1 MSLRFRLN
9 MLITLLFALILI
21 AGSFYVINN
30 ARTSVKEEMQSVSKL
45 TLQLIEIALMS
56 NTGSSTSEIQQSV
69 LENIANLEST
79 RHLEIELYKSGN
91 IGSTVPV
98 RIISTINAQAPDWFI
113 RMVKPQPVEYRRVF
127 RESLTAYTEI
137 LIRANPS
144 DEITEVWNE
153 TRGVLGLL
161 VLFAVL
167 ANILVYIS
175 LGRGLAPIESIL
187 KGLDGIE
194 QGEYQRRLPKF
205 RFPEFTRI
213 SEKFNNMAEVL
224 QTSRDENRLLTQ
236 KSLAIQEDERRRLAQ
251 ELHDEF
257 GQSITAIK
265 AVLASIEH
273 SGHQDSEALKNS
285 ARTIGTFS
293 DRMYEVARRM
303 MRQLRP
309 AILDEFGL
317 ISALQDMIDDWNS
330 RHEDVFCHFE
340 FSGKFDD
347 LGEEVNITIY
357 RVIQESITNI
367 VKHAQ
372 ATDVTVYLNRVELN
386 RLENDPAY
394 SFGVELLIKDNGTGF
409 DETNHRGLGLLGM
422 RERVEALKGSFA
434 MTSVINEGVEIVV
447 SL

>member
-1 MSLRFRLN
+1 MSLRLRLN
-9 MLITLLFALILI
+9 LLITLLFALILL

-30 ARTSVKEEMQSVSKL
+30 ARAAVNEETQSVSKL

-56 NTGSSTSEIQQSV
+56 NTASNTSETQQSV

-79 RHLEIELYKSGN
+79 RHLEIELYKTGN
-91 IGSTVPV
+91 IGSMVPV
-98 RIISTINAQAPDWFI
+98 RIIPTISAQAPEWFI
-113 RMVKPQPVEYRRVF
+113 RMVKPQPVEYRRIF
-127 RESLTAYTEI
+127 RESVSSYTEI

-205 RFPEFTRI
+205 KFPEFSRI

-236 KSLAIQEDERRRLAQ
+236 KSLAIQEDERRILAQ

-265 AVLASIEH
+265 AVLASIEQTNY
-273 SGHQDSEALKNS
+273 QDSAMLKSS
-285 ARTIGTFS
+285 ASTIGIFS
-293 DRMYEVARRM
+293 DRMYEVARRI

-317 ISALQDMIDDWNS
+317 ILALQDMIDDWNS

-340 FSGKFDD
+340 FKGKFDE
-347 LGEEVNITIY
+347 LGEEVNISIY
-357 RVIQESITNI
+357 RVIQESLTNI

-372 ATDVTVYLNRVELN
+372 ATDVTVCLNRMELNRVE
-386 RLENDPAY
+386 NDPSY
-394 SFGVELLIKDNGTGF
+394 TFGIKLLIKDNGIGF
-409 DETNHRGLGLLGM
+409 DETTPRGLGLLGM
-422 RERVEALKGSFA
+422 RERIEALKGSFE
-434 MTSVINEGVEIVV
+434 MNSGINQGVEIIV

>member
-1 MSLRFRLN
+1 
-9 MLITLLFALILI
+9 
-21 AGSFYVINN
+21 
-30 ARTSVKEEMQSVSKL
+30 L

-56 NTGSSTSEIQQSV
+56 NTASNTSETQQSV

-79 RHLEIELYKSGN
+79 RHLEIELYKTGN
-91 IGSTVPV
+91 IGSMVPV
-98 RIISTINAQAPDWFI
+98 RIIPTINAQAPDWFI
-113 RMVKPQPVEYRRVF
+113 RMVKPQPVEYRRIF
-127 RESLTAYTEI
+127 RESVSSYTEI

-205 RFPEFTRI
+205 KFPEFSRI

-224 QTSRDENRLLTQ
+224 QTSSDENRLLTQ
-236 KSLAIQEDERRRLAQ
+236 KSLAIQEDERRILAQ

-265 AVLASIEH
+265 AVLASLEQTNY
-273 SGHQDSEALKNS
+273 QDSAMLKSS
-285 ARTIGTFS
+285 ASTIGIFS
-293 DRMYEVARRM
+293 DRMYEVARRI

-317 ISALQDMIDDWNS
+317 ILALQDMIDDWNS

-340 FSGKFDD
+340 FKGKFDE
-347 LGEEVNITIY
+347 LGEERILSNMHKL
-357 RVIQESITNI
+357 RMLQ
-367 VKHAQ
+367 
-372 ATDVTVYLNRVELN
+372 
-386 RLENDPAY
+386 
-394 SFGVELLIKDNGTGF
+394 
-409 DETNHRGLGLLGM
+409 
-422 RERVEALKGSFA
+422 FA
-434 MTSVINEGVEIVV
+434 
-447 SL
+447 

>member
-9 MLITLLFALILI
+9 LLITLLFALILL
-21 AGSFYVINN
+21 AGSFYVIDN
-30 ARTSVKEEMQSVSKL
+30 ARTAVKEEMQSVSKL

-56 NTGSSTSEIQQSV
+56 NTASSTSEIQQSV

-79 RHLEIELYKSGN
+79 RHLEIEIYQTGN
-91 IGSTVPV
+91 VSSMVPV
-98 RIISTINAQAPDWFI
+98 RIIPTINAQAPEWFI
-113 RMVKPQPVEYRRVF
+113 RMVRPQPVEYRRVF
-127 RESLTAYTEI
+127 RESVTAYTEI

-194 QGEYQRRLPKF
+194 QGDYQRRLPKF
-205 RFPEFTRI
+205 KFPEFSRI

-236 KSLAIQEDERRRLAQ
+236 KSLAIQEDERRILAQ

-265 AVLASIEH
+265 AVLASIEQTKY
-273 SGHQDSEALKNS
+273 QDSDMLKSS

-317 ISALQDMIDDWNS
+317 ISALQEMIDDWNS
-330 RHEDVFCHFE
+330 RHEYVFCRFE
-340 FSGKFDD
+340 FKGKFGE
-347 LGEEVNITIY
+347 LGEEVNISIY
-357 RVIQESITNI
+357 RVIQESLTNI

-372 ATDVTVYLNRVELN
+372 ATDVTVCLERV
-386 RLENDPAY
+386 ENDPSY
-394 SFGVELLIKDNGTGF
+394 NFGVKLLIKDNGIGF
-409 DETNHRGLGLLGM
+409 DEVNQRGLGLLGM
-422 RERVEALKGSFA
+422 RERVEALKGTFT
-434 MTSVINEGVEIVV
+434 MTSAINEGVEIIV

>member
-1 MSLRFRLN
+1 
-9 MLITLLFALILI
+9 MLITLLFALILL

-30 ARTSVKEEMQSVSKL
+30 AKTAVKEEMQSVSKL

-56 NTGSSTSEIQQSV
+56 NTASSTSETQQSV
-69 LENIANLEST
+69 LESIANLEST
-79 RHLEIELYKSGN
+79 RHLEIELYKTGN
-91 IGSTVPV
+91 KGSMVPV
-98 RIISTINAQAPDWFI
+98 KIIPTIDAQAPEWFI

-144 DEITEVWNE
+144 DEITEVLNE
-153 TRGVLGLL
+153 SRGVLGLL

-194 QGEYQRRLPKF
+194 QGEYQRRLP
-205 RFPEFTRI
+205 RFKYPEFSRI

-236 KSLAIQEDERRRLAQ
+236 KSLAIQEDERRSLAQ

-265 AVLASIEH
+265 AVLASIEQMN
-273 SGHQDSEALKNS
+273 HQDSDMLKSS

-293 DRMYEVARRM
+293 DRMYEAARRM

-317 ISALQDMIDDWNS
+317 ISTLQDMIDDWNS

-340 FSGKFDD
+340 FKGKFDE
-347 LGEEVNITIY
+347 LGEEVNISVY
-357 RVIQESITNI
+357 RVIQESLTNI

-372 ATDVTVYLNRVELN
+372 ATDVTVCLNRVE
-386 RLENDPAY
+386 NDPSY
-394 SFGVELLIKDNGTGF
+394 NIGVKLLIKDNGIGF
-409 DETNHRGLGLLGM
+409 DETTPRGLGLLGM
-422 RERVEALKGSFA
+422 RERVEALNGSFA
-434 MTSVINEGVEIVV
+434 MKSATNEGVEIIV

>member
-9 MLITLLFALILI
+9 MLITLLFALILL
-21 AGSFYVINN
+21 AASFYVINN

-56 NTGSSTSEIQQSV
+56 NSASNTFEIQQSV

-79 RHLEIELYKSGN
+79 RHLEIELYKTGN
-91 IGSTVPV
+91 IGSMVPV
-98 RIISTINAQAPDWFI
+98 RIIQTINAQAPDWFV

-167 ANILVYIS
+167 ANVLVYIS

-194 QGEYQRRLPKF
+194 RGEYQRRLPRFK
-205 RFPEFTRI
+205 FPEFSRI

-236 KSLAIQEDERRRLAQ
+236 KSLAIQEDERRILAQ

-265 AVLASIEH
+265 AVLASIEQTK
-273 SGHQDSEALKNS
+273 HQDSEALKNS
-285 ARTIGTFS
+285 ARIIGTFS

-330 RHEDVFCHFE
+330 RHEDVFCRFE
-340 FSGKFDD
+340 FNGKFDE
-347 LGEEVNITIY
+347 LGEEVNISIY
-357 RVIQESITNI
+357 RVIQESLTNI
-367 VKHAQ
+367 IKHAQ
-372 ATDVTVYLNRVELN
+372 ATDVTVCLQRVK
-386 RLENDPAY
+386 NDPAY
-394 SFGVELLIKDNGTGF
+394 TFGVKLLIKDNGTGF

-434 MTSVINEGVEIVV
+434 MKSATNEGVEILV

>member
-9 MLITLLFALILI
+9 MLITLLFALILL
-21 AGSFYVINN
+21 AGSFYVIDN

-56 NTGSSTSEIQQSV
+56 NTASSTPEIQQSV

-79 RHLEIELYKSGN
+79 RHLEIELYKTGN
-91 IGSTVPV
+91 IGSMVPV
-98 RIISTINAQAPDWFI
+98 RIIPTINAQAPDWFI

-127 RESLTAYTEI
+127 RESLTAYAEI

-194 QGEYQRRLPKF
+194 QGEYQRRLPRFK
-205 RFPEFTRI
+205 FPEFSRI

-236 KSLAIQEDERRRLAQ
+236 KSLAIQEDERRILAQ

-265 AVLASIEH
+265 AVLASIEQTK
-273 SGHQDSEALKNS
+273 HQDSDALKNS

-340 FSGKFDD
+340 FNGKFDE
-347 LGEEVNITIY
+347 LGEEVNISIY
-357 RVIQESITNI
+357 RVIQESLTNI
-367 VKHAQ
+367 IKHAQ
-372 ATDVTVYLNRVELN
+372 ATDVTVCLQRV
-386 RLENDPAY
+386 ENDPACNI
-394 SFGVELLIKDNGTGF
+394 GVKLLIKDNGVGF
-409 DETNHRGLGLLGM
+409 DESNQRGLGLLGM
-422 RERVEALKGSFA
+422 RERVEALKGSLA
-434 MTSVINEGVEIVV
+434 MKSAINKGVEIIV

>member
-9 MLITLLFALILI
+9 MLITLLFALILL

-30 ARTSVKEEMQSVSKL
+30 AKTAVKEEMQSVSKL

-56 NTGSSTSEIQQSV
+56 NTASSTSETQQSV
-69 LENIANLEST
+69 LESIANLEST
-79 RHLEIELYKSGN
+79 RHLEIELYKTGN
-91 IGSTVPV
+91 KDSMVPV
-98 RIISTINAQAPDWFI
+98 KIIPTIDAQAPEWFI

-194 QGEYQRRLPKF
+194 QGEYQRRLP
-205 RFPEFTRI
+205 RFKYPEFSRI

-236 KSLAIQEDERRRLAQ
+236 KSLAIQEDERRSLAQ

-265 AVLASIEH
+265 AVLASIEQMN
-273 SGHQDSEALKNS
+273 HQDSDMLKSS

-293 DRMYEVARRM
+293 DRMYEAARRM

-317 ISALQDMIDDWNS
+317 ISTLQDMIDDWNS

-340 FSGKFDD
+340 FKGKFDE
-347 LGEEVNITIY
+347 LGEEVNISVY
-357 RVIQESITNI
+357 RVIQESLTNI

-372 ATDVTVYLNRVELN
+372 ATEVTVCLNRVE
-386 RLENDPAY
+386 NDPSY
-394 SFGVELLIKDNGTGF
+394 NIGVKLLIKDNGIGF
-409 DETNHRGLGLLGM
+409 DETTPRGLGLLGM
-422 RERVEALKGSFA
+422 RERVEALNGSFA
-434 MTSVINEGVEIVV
+434 MKSATNEGVEIIV

>member
-1 MSLRFRLN
+1 
-9 MLITLLFALILI
+9 MLITLLFALILL
-21 AGSFYVINN
+21 AASFYVINN

-56 NTGSSTSEIQQSV
+56 NSASNTFEIQQSV

-79 RHLEIELYKSGN
+79 RHLEIELYKTGN
-91 IGSTVPV
+91 IGSMVPV
-98 RIISTINAQAPDWFI
+98 RIIQTINAQAPDWFV

-167 ANILVYIS
+167 ANVLVYIS

-194 QGEYQRRLPKF
+194 RGEYQRRLPRFK
-205 RFPEFTRI
+205 FPEFSRI

-236 KSLAIQEDERRRLAQ
+236 KSLAIQEDERRILAQ

-265 AVLASIEH
+265 AVLASIEQTK
-273 SGHQDSEALKNS
+273 HQDSEALKNS
-285 ARTIGTFS
+285 ARIIGTFS

-330 RHEDVFCHFE
+330 RHEDVFCRFE
-340 FSGKFDD
+340 FNGKFDE
-347 LGEEVNITIY
+347 LGEEVNISIY
-357 RVIQESITNI
+357 RVIQESLTNI
-367 VKHAQ
+367 IKHAQ
-372 ATDVTVYLNRVELN
+372 ATDVTVCLQRVK
-386 RLENDPAY
+386 NDPAY
-394 SFGVELLIKDNGTGF
+394 TFGVKLLIKDNGTGF

-434 MTSVINEGVEIVV
+434 MKSATNEGVEILV

>member
-9 MLITLLFALILI
+9 MLITLLFALILL

-30 ARTSVKEEMQSVSKL
+30 AKTAVKEEMQSVSKL

-56 NTGSSTSEIQQSV
+56 NTASSTSETQQSV
-69 LENIANLEST
+69 LESIANLEST
-79 RHLEIELYKSGN
+79 RHLEIELYKTGN
-91 IGSTVPV
+91 KDSMVPV
-98 RIISTINAQAPDWFI
+98 KIIPTIDAQAPEWFI

-153 TRGVLGLL
+153 SRGVLGLL

-194 QGEYQRRLPKF
+194 QGEYQRRLP
-205 RFPEFTRI
+205 RFKYPEFSRI

-236 KSLAIQEDERRRLAQ
+236 KSLAIQEDERRSLAQ

-265 AVLASIEH
+265 AVLASIEQMN
-273 SGHQDSEALKNS
+273 HQDSDMLKSS

-293 DRMYEVARRM
+293 DRMYEAARRM

-317 ISALQDMIDDWNS
+317 ISTLQDMIDDWNS

-340 FSGKFDD
+340 FKGKFDE
-347 LGEEVNITIY
+347 LGEEVNISVY
-357 RVIQESITNI
+357 RVIQESLTNI

-372 ATDVTVYLNRVELN
+372 ATEVTVCLNRVE
-386 RLENDPAY
+386 NDPSY
-394 SFGVELLIKDNGTGF
+394 NIGVKLLIKDNGIGF
-409 DETNHRGLGLLGM
+409 DETTPRGLGLLGM
-422 RERVEALKGSFA
+422 RERVEALNGSFA
-434 MTSVINEGVEIVV
+434 MKSATNEGVEIIV

>member
-1 MSLRFRLN
+1 
-9 MLITLLFALILI
+9 
-21 AGSFYVINN
+21 
-30 ARTSVKEEMQSVSKL
+30 
-45 TLQLIEIALMS
+45 LQLIEIALMS
-56 NTGSSTSEIQQSV
+56 NTTSSTSETQQSV
-69 LENIANLEST
+69 LESIANLEST
-79 RHLEIELYKSGN
+79 RHLEIELYKTGN
-91 IGSTVPV
+91 KGSMVPV
-98 RIISTINAQAPDWFI
+98 KIIPTIDAQAPEWFI

-144 DEITEVWNE
+144 DEITEVFNE
-153 TRGVLGLL
+153 SRGVLGLL

-205 RFPEFTRI
+205 KYPEFSRI

-236 KSLAIQEDERRRLAQ
+236 KSLAIQEDERRSLAQ

-265 AVLASIEH
+265 AALASIEQMN
-273 SGHQDSEALKNS
+273 HQDSDMLKS
-285 ARTIGTFS
+285 SVRTIGTFS
-293 DRMYEVARRM
+293 DRMYEAARRM

-317 ISALQDMIDDWNS
+317 ISTLQDMIDDWNS

-340 FSGKFDD
+340 FKGKFDE
-347 LGEEVNITIY
+347 LGEEVNISVY
-357 RVIQESITNI
+357 RVIQESLTNI

-372 ATDVTVYLNRVELN
+372 ATDVTVCLNRVE
-386 RLENDPAY
+386 NDPSY
-394 SFGVELLIKDNGTGF
+394 NIGVKLLIKDNGIGF
-409 DETNHRGLGLLGM
+409 DETTPRGLGLLGM
-422 RERVEALKGSFA
+422 RERVEALNGSFA
-434 MTSVINEGVEIVV
+434 MKSATNEGVEIIV

>member
-9 MLITLLFALILI
+9 LLITLLFALILL
-21 AGSFYVINN
+21 AGSFYVIDN
-30 ARTSVKEEMQSVSKL
+30 ARTAVKEEMQSVSKL

-56 NTGSSTSEIQQSV
+56 NTASSTSEIQQSV

-79 RHLEIELYKSGN
+79 RHLEIEIYQTGN
-91 IGSTVPV
+91 VSSMVPV
-98 RIISTINAQAPDWFI
+98 RIIPTINAQAPEWFI
-113 RMVKPQPVEYRRVF
+113 RMVRPQPVEYRRVF
-127 RESLTAYTEI
+127 RESVTAYTEI

-194 QGEYQRRLPKF
+194 QGDYQRRLPKF
-205 RFPEFTRI
+205 KFPEFSRI

-236 KSLAIQEDERRRLAQ
+236 KSLAIQEDERRILAQ

-265 AVLASIEH
+265 AVLASIEQTKY
-273 SGHQDSEALKNS
+273 QDSDMLKSS

-317 ISALQDMIDDWNS
+317 ISALQEMIDDWNS
-330 RHEDVFCHFE
+330 RHEDVFCRFE
-340 FSGKFDD
+340 FKGKFGE
-347 LGEEVNITIY
+347 LGEEVNISIY
-357 RVIQESITNI
+357 RVIQESLTNI

-372 ATDVTVYLNRVELN
+372 ATDVTVCLERV
-386 RLENDPAY
+386 ENDPSY
-394 SFGVELLIKDNGTGF
+394 NFGVKLLIKDNGIGF
-409 DETNHRGLGLLGM
+409 DEVNQRGLGLLGM
-422 RERVEALKGSFA
+422 RERVEALKGTFT
-434 MTSVINEGVEIVV
+434 MTSAINEGVEIIV

>member
-1 MSLRFRLN
+1 

>member
-9 MLITLLFALILI
+9 MLITLLFALILL

-30 ARTSVKEEMQSVSKL
+30 ARTAVKEEMQSVSKL

-56 NTGSSTSEIQQSV
+56 NTASSTSEIQQSV
-69 LENIANLEST
+69 LESIANLEST
-79 RHLEIELYKSGN
+79 RHLEIELYKTGN
-91 IGSTVPV
+91 IGSMVPV
-98 RIISTINAQAPDWFI
+98 KIIPTIDAQAPEWFI

-167 ANILVYIS
+167 ANILVYII

-194 QGEYQRRLPKF
+194 QGDYQRRLP
-205 RFPEFTRI
+205 RFKYPEFSRI

-236 KSLAIQEDERRRLAQ
+236 KSLAIQEDERRSLAQ

-265 AVLASIEH
+265 AVLASIEQMKQ
-273 SGHQDSEALKNS
+273 QDSDMLKSS

-317 ISALQDMIDDWNS
+317 ILALQDMIDDWNS

-340 FSGKFDD
+340 FKGKFDE
-347 LGEEVNITIY
+347 LGEEVNISIY
-357 RVIQESITNI
+357 RVIQESLTNI

-372 ATDVTVYLNRVELN
+372 ATDVTVCLNRMELD
-386 RLENDPAY
+386 RVENDPSY
-394 SFGVELLIKDNGTGF
+394 NFGIKLLIKDNGIGF
-409 DETNHRGLGLLGM
+409 DETTPRGLGLLGM
-422 RERVEALKGSFA
+422 RERVEALEGSFTIKSA
-434 MTSVINEGVEIVV
+434 TNEGVEIIV

>member
-9 MLITLLFALILI
+9 MLITLLFALILL
-21 AGSFYVINN
+21 AASFYVINN

-56 NTGSSTSEIQQSV
+56 NSGSSTYEIQQSV

-79 RHLEIELYKSGN
+79 RHLEIELYKTGN
-91 IGSTVPV
+91 TGSRVPV
-98 RIISTINAQAPDWFI
+98 RIIPTINAQAPDWFV

-153 TRGVLGLL
+153 TKGVLGLL

-194 QGEYQRRLPKF
+194 QGEYQRRLP
-205 RFPEFTRI
+205 RFKYPEFSRI

-236 KSLAIQEDERRRLAQ
+236 KSLAIQEDERRILAQ

-265 AVLASIEH
+265 AVLASIEQTK
-273 SGHQDSEALKNS
+273 HQDSEMLKSS

-330 RHEDVFCHFE
+330 RHEDVFCSFE
-340 FSGKFDD
+340 FNGKFDE
-347 LGEEVNITIY
+347 LGEEVNISIY
-357 RVIQESITNI
+357 RVIQESLTNI
-367 VKHAQ
+367 IKHAQ
-372 ATDVTVYLNRVELN
+372 ATDVTVCLQRVK
-386 RLENDPAY
+386 NDPAY
-394 SFGVELLIKDNGTGF
+394 TFGVKLLIKDNGIGF

-434 MTSVINEGVEIVV
+434 MKSATNEGVEILV

>member
-1 MSLRFRLN
+1 
-9 MLITLLFALILI
+9 MLITLLFALILL

-30 ARTSVKEEMQSVSKL
+30 ARTAVKEEMQSVSKL

-56 NTGSSTSEIQQSV
+56 NTASSTSEIQQSV
-69 LENIANLEST
+69 LESIANLEST
-79 RHLEIELYKSGN
+79 RHLEIELYKTGN
-91 IGSTVPV
+91 KGSRVPV
-98 RIISTINAQAPDWFI
+98 RIISTIDAQAPEWFI

-194 QGEYQRRLPKF
+194 QGEYQRRLP
-205 RFPEFTRI
+205 RFKYPEFSRI

-236 KSLAIQEDERRRLAQ
+236 KSLAIQEDERRILAQ

-265 AVLASIEH
+265 AVLASIEQMN
-273 SGHQDSEALKNS
+273 HQDSDMLKSS

-317 ISALQDMIDDWNS
+317 ILALQDMIDDWNS

-340 FSGKFDD
+340 FKGKFDE
-347 LGEEVNITIY
+347 LGEEVNISIY
-357 RVIQESITNI
+357 RVIQESLTNI

-372 ATDVTVYLNRVELN
+372 ATDVTVCLNRVELN
-386 RLENDPAY
+386 RVENDPSY
-394 SFGVELLIKDNGTGF
+394 NFGIKLLIKDNGIGF

-422 RERVEALKGSFA
+422 CERVEALKGSFVMKSA
-434 MTSVINEGVEIVV
+434 TNEGVEIIV

>member
-9 MLITLLFALILI
+9 LLITLLFALILL

-30 ARTSVKEEMQSVSKL
+30 ARAAVNEEMQSVSKL

-56 NTGSSTSEIQQSV
+56 NTASNTSESQQSV

-79 RHLEIELYKSGN
+79 RHLEIELYKTGN
-91 IGSTVPV
+91 IGSMVPV
-98 RIISTINAQAPDWFI
+98 RIIQTINAQAPEWFI

-127 RESLTAYTEI
+127 RESETAYTEI

-153 TRGVLGLL
+153 TKGALGLL

-167 ANILVYIS
+167 ANILVYVS
-175 LGRGLAPIESIL
+175 LGRGLAPIELIL
-187 KGLDGIE
+187 QGLDGIE

-205 RFPEFTRI
+205 KFPEFSKI

-236 KSLAIQEDERRRLAQ
+236 KSLAIQEDERRILAQ

-265 AVLASIEH
+265 AVLASLEQMK
-273 SGHQDSEALKNS
+273 HQDSEMLKNS

-317 ISALQDMIDDWNS
+317 ILALQDMIDDWNS

-340 FSGKFDD
+340 FKGNFDE
-347 LGEEVNITIY
+347 LGEEVNISIY
-357 RVIQESITNI
+357 RVIQESLTNI

-372 ATDVTVYLNRVELN
+372 ATDVTVCLNRVE
-386 RLENDPAY
+386 NDSSY
-394 SFGVELLIKDNGTGF
+394 DLGVELLIKDNGIGF
-409 DETNHRGLGLLGM
+409 DETTPRGLGLLGM
-422 RERVEALKGSFA
+422 RERIEALKGSFE
-434 MTSVINEGVEIVV
+434 MNSGINQGVEIIV

>member
-9 MLITLLFALILI
+9 MLITLLFALILL

-30 ARTSVKEEMQSVSKL
+30 ARTAVKEEMQSVSKL

-56 NTGSSTSEIQQSV
+56 NTASSTSEIQQSV
-69 LENIANLEST
+69 LESIANLEST
-79 RHLEIELYKSGN
+79 RHLEIELYKTGN
-91 IGSTVPV
+91 IGSMVPV
-98 RIISTINAQAPDWFI
+98 KIIPTIDAQAPEWFI
-113 RMVKPQPVEYRRVF
+113 RMVKPQHVEYRRVF

-194 QGEYQRRLPKF
+194 QGDYQRRLP
-205 RFPEFTRI
+205 RFKYPEFSRI

-236 KSLAIQEDERRRLAQ
+236 KSLAIQEDERRSLAQ

-265 AVLASIEH
+265 AVLASIEQMKQ
-273 SGHQDSEALKNS
+273 QDSDMLKSS

-317 ISALQDMIDDWNS
+317 ILALQDMIDDWNS

-340 FSGKFDD
+340 FKGKFDE
-347 LGEEVNITIY
+347 LGEEVNISIY
-357 RVIQESITNI
+357 RVIQESLTNI

-372 ATDVTVYLNRVELN
+372 ATDVTVCLNRMELD
-386 RLENDPAY
+386 RVENDPSY
-394 SFGVELLIKDNGTGF
+394 NFGIKLLIKDNGIGF
-409 DETNHRGLGLLGM
+409 DETTGPLPWTIAFLQPWQ
-422 RERVEALKGSFA
+422 
-434 MTSVINEGVEIVV
+434 
-447 SL
+447 

>member
-9 MLITLLFALILI
+9 MLITLLSVLILF

-30 ARTSVKEEMQSVSKL
+30 ARTAVKEEMQSVSKL
-45 TLQLIEIALMS
+45 TLQLIEIALM
-56 NTGSSTSEIQQSV
+56 NDTASSTSESQQGV

-79 RHLEIELYKSGN
+79 RHLEIELYKTGN
-91 IGSTVPV
+91 IGSMIPV
-98 RIISTINAQAPDWFI
+98 RIIPTINAQAPEWFI

-236 KSLAIQEDERRRLAQ
+236 KSLAIQENERRLLAQ

-265 AVLASIEH
+265 AVVATIEQMRN
-273 SGHQDSEALKNS
+273 QDSDMLKKS

-317 ISALQDMIDDWNS
+317 ILALQDMIDDWNS

-340 FSGKFDD
+340 FKGKFDE
-347 LGEEVNITIY
+347 LGEEVNISIY
-357 RVIQESITNI
+357 RVIQESLTNI

-372 ATDVTVYLNRVELN
+372 ATDVTVCLNRVE
-386 RLENDPAY
+386 NDPLCN
-394 SFGVELLIKDNGTGF
+394 FGVKLLIKDNGIGF
-409 DETNHRGLGLLGM
+409 DETSHRGMGLMGM
-422 RERVEALKGSFA
+422 RERVEALKGSFT
-434 MTSVINEGVEIVV
+434 MTSAINEGVEIIV

>member
-9 MLITLLFALILI
+9 MLITLLFALILL

-30 ARTSVKEEMQSVSKL
+30 ARTAVKEEMQSVSKL

-56 NTGSSTSEIQQSV
+56 NTVSSTSEIQQSV
-69 LENIANLEST
+69 LESIANLEST
-79 RHLEIELYKSGN
+79 RHLEIELYKTGN
-91 IGSTVPV
+91 IGSMVPV
-98 RIISTINAQAPDWFI
+98 KIIPTIDAQAPEWFI

-167 ANILVYIS
+167 ANILVYII

-194 QGEYQRRLPKF
+194 QGDYQRRLP
-205 RFPEFTRI
+205 RFKYPEFSRI

-236 KSLAIQEDERRRLAQ
+236 KSLAIQEDERRSLAQ

-265 AVLASIEH
+265 AVLASIEQMKQ
-273 SGHQDSEALKNS
+273 QDSDMLKSS

-317 ISALQDMIDDWNS
+317 ILALQDMIDDWNS

-340 FSGKFDD
+340 FKGKFDE
-347 LGEEVNITIY
+347 LGEEVNISIY
-357 RVIQESITNI
+357 RVIQESLTNI

-372 ATDVTVYLNRVELN
+372 ATDVTVCLNRMELD
-386 RLENDPAY
+386 RVENDPSY
-394 SFGVELLIKDNGTGF
+394 NFGIKLLIKDNGIGF
-409 DETNHRGLGLLGM
+409 DETTPRGLGLLGM
-422 RERVEALKGSFA
+422 RERVEALEGSFTIKSA
-434 MTSVINEGVEIVV
+434 TNEGVEIIV

>member
-9 MLITLLFALILI
+9 LLITLLFALILL

-30 ARTSVKEEMQSVSKL
+30 ARAAVNEEMQSVSKF

-56 NTGSSTSEIQQSV
+56 NTASNTSETQQSV

-79 RHLEIELYKSGN
+79 RHLEIELYKTGN
-91 IGSTVPV
+91 IGSMVPV
-98 RIISTINAQAPDWFI
+98 RIIPTINAQAPEWFI

-127 RESLTAYTEI
+127 RESETAYTEI

-153 TRGVLGLL
+153 TKGVLGLL

-175 LGRGLAPIESIL
+175 LGRGLAPIELIL
-187 KGLDGIE
+187 QGLDGIE

-205 RFPEFTRI
+205 KFPEFSKI

-236 KSLAIQEDERRRLAQ
+236 KSLAIQEDERRILAQ

-265 AVLASIEH
+265 AVLASIEQMK
-273 SGHQDSEALKNS
+273 HQDSEMLKNS

-317 ISALQDMIDDWNS
+317 ILALQDMIDDWNS

-340 FSGKFDD
+340 FKGKFDE
-347 LGEEVNITIY
+347 LGEEVNISIY
-357 RVIQESITNI
+357 RVIQESLTNI

-372 ATDVTVYLNRVELN
+372 ATDVTVCLYRE
-386 RLENDPAY
+386 ENDSSY
-394 SFGVELLIKDNGTGF
+394 DLGVELLIKDNGIGF
-409 DETNHRGLGLLGM
+409 DETYHRGLGLLGM
-422 RERVEALKGSFA
+422 RERIEALKGSFE
-434 MTSVINEGVEIVV
+434 MNSGINQGVEIIV

>member
-9 MLITLLFALILI
+9 MLITLLFALILL

-30 ARTSVKEEMQSVSKL
+30 AKTAVKEEMQSVSKL

-56 NTGSSTSEIQQSV
+56 NTASSTSETQQSV
-69 LENIANLEST
+69 LESIANLEST
-79 RHLEIELYKSGN
+79 RHLEIELYKTGN
-91 IGSTVPV
+91 KGSMVPV
-98 RIISTINAQAPDWFI
+98 KIIPTIDAQAPEWFI

-153 TRGVLGLL
+153 SRGVLGLL

-194 QGEYQRRLPKF
+194 QGEYQRRLP
-205 RFPEFTRI
+205 RFKYPEFSRI

-236 KSLAIQEDERRRLAQ
+236 KSLAIQEDERRSLAQ

-265 AVLASIEH
+265 AVLASIEQMN
-273 SGHQDSEALKNS
+273 HQDSDMLKSS

-293 DRMYEVARRM
+293 DRMYEAARRM

-317 ISALQDMIDDWNS
+317 ISTLQDMIDDWNS

-340 FSGKFDD
+340 FKGKFDE
-347 LGEEVNITIY
+347 LGEEVNISVY
-357 RVIQESITNI
+357 RVIQESLTNI

-372 ATDVTVYLNRVELN
+372 ATDVTVCLNRVE
-386 RLENDPAY
+386 NDPSY
-394 SFGVELLIKDNGTGF
+394 NIGVKLLIKDNGIGF
-409 DETNHRGLGLLGM
+409 DETTPRGLGLLGM
-422 RERVEALKGSFA
+422 RERVEALNGSFA
-434 MTSVINEGVEIVV
+434 MKSATNEGVEIIV

>member
-9 MLITLLFALILI
+9 MLITLLFALILL
-21 AGSFYVINN
+21 AGSFYVIDN

-56 NTGSSTSEIQQSV
+56 NTASSTPEIQQSV

-79 RHLEIELYKSGN
+79 RHLEIELYKTGN
-91 IGSTVPV
+91 IGSMVPV
-98 RIISTINAQAPDWFI
+98 RIIPTINAQAPDWFI

-127 RESLTAYTEI
+127 RESLTAYAEI

-194 QGEYQRRLPKF
+194 QGEYQRRLPRFK
-205 RFPEFTRI
+205 FPEFSRI

-236 KSLAIQEDERRRLAQ
+236 KSLAIQEDERRILAQ

-265 AVLASIEH
+265 AVLASIEQTK
-273 SGHQDSEALKNS
+273 HQDSDALKNS

-340 FSGKFDD
+340 FNGKFDE
-347 LGEEVNITIY
+347 LGEEVNISIY
-357 RVIQESITNI
+357 RVIQESLTNI
-367 VKHAQ
+367 IKHAQ
-372 ATDVTVYLNRVELN
+372 ATDVTVCLQRV
-386 RLENDPAY
+386 ENDPACNI
-394 SFGVELLIKDNGTGF
+394 GVKLLIKDNGVGF
-409 DETNHRGLGLLGM
+409 DESNQRGLGLLGM

-434 MTSVINEGVEIVV
+434 MKSAINKGVEIIV

>member
-9 MLITLLFALILI
+9 LLITLLFALILL

-30 ARTSVKEEMQSVSKL
+30 ARAAVNEEMQSVSKL

-56 NTGSSTSEIQQSV
+56 NTASNISETQQSV

-79 RHLEIELYKSGN
+79 RHLEIELYKTGN
-91 IGSTVPV
+91 IGSMVPV
-98 RIISTINAQAPDWFI
+98 RIIPKINAQAPEWFI

-127 RESLTAYTEI
+127 RESETAYTEI

-153 TRGVLGLL
+153 TKGVLGLL

-175 LGRGLAPIESIL
+175 LGRGLAPIELIL
-187 KGLDGIE
+187 QGLDGIE

-205 RFPEFTRI
+205 KFPEFSKI

-224 QTSRDENRLLTQ
+224 QTSREENRLLTQ
-236 KSLAIQEDERRRLAQ
+236 KSLAIQEDERRILAQ

-265 AVLASIEH
+265 AVLASIEQMK
-273 SGHQDSEALKNS
+273 HQDSEMLKNS

-317 ISALQDMIDDWNS
+317 ILALQDMIDDWNS

-340 FSGKFDD
+340 FKGKFDE
-347 LGEEVNITIY
+347 LGEEVNISIY
-357 RVIQESITNI
+357 RVIQESLTNI

-372 ATDVTVYLNRVELN
+372 ATDVTVCLNRI
-386 RLENDPAY
+386 ENDSSY
-394 SFGVELLIKDNGTGF
+394 DLGVELLIKDNGIGF
-409 DETNHRGLGLLGM
+409 DETTPRGLGLLGM
-422 RERVEALKGSFA
+422 RERIEALKGSFE
-434 MTSVINEGVEIVV
+434 MNSGINQGVEIIV

>member
-9 MLITLLFALILI
+9 MLITLLFALILL

-30 ARTSVKEEMQSVSKL
+30 ARTAVKEEMQSVSKL

-56 NTGSSTSEIQQSV
+56 NTASSTSETQQSV
-69 LENIANLEST
+69 LESIANLEST
-79 RHLEIELYKSGN
+79 RHLEIELYKTGN
-91 IGSTVPV
+91 KGSMVPV
-98 RIISTINAQAPDWFI
+98 KIIPTIDAQAPEWFI

-153 TRGVLGLL
+153 SRGVLGLL

-194 QGEYQRRLPKF
+194 QGEYQRRLP
-205 RFPEFTRI
+205 RFKYPEFSRI

-236 KSLAIQEDERRRLAQ
+236 KSLAIQEDERRSLAQ

-265 AVLASIEH
+265 AVLASIEQMN
-273 SGHQDSEALKNS
+273 HQDSDMLKSS
-285 ARTIGTFS
+285 ARTIRTFS
-293 DRMYEVARRM
+293 DRMYEAARRM

-340 FSGKFDD
+340 FKGKFDE
-347 LGEEVNITIY
+347 LGEEVNISVY
-357 RVIQESITNI
+357 RVIQESLTNI

-372 ATDVTVYLNRVELN
+372 ATDVTVCLNRVE
-386 RLENDPAY
+386 NDPSY
-394 SFGVELLIKDNGTGF
+394 NIGVKLLIKDNGIGF
-409 DETNHRGLGLLGM
+409 DETTPRGLGLLGM
-422 RERVEALKGSFA
+422 RERVEALNGSFA
-434 MTSVINEGVEIVV
+434 MKSATNEGVEIIV